1 MKKIFIFICCIAAM
15 FASTACRYAHEDKLG
30 DTVAAINFDPSLAPK
45 PKQPT
50 APDTSKTQPTTD
62 STDIFIIGDGST
74 RRTLQLLSYPSKR
87 DTAIFRKAQHIRIS
101 GSADYGRVVR
111 VTFFCLPSGDSLVN
125 TVTEVRN

>member
-1 MKKIFIFICCIAAM
+1 M
-15 FASTACRYAHEDKLG
+15 FASTACRYAHEDKPG

-62 STDIFIIGDGST
+62 STDIF

-87 DTAIFRKAQHIRIS
+87 DTAIFRKAQHIRVS

>member
-1 MKKIFIFICCIAAM
+1 M
-15 FASTACRYAHEDKLG
+15 FASTACRYAHEDKPG

-50 APDTSKTQPTTD
+50 ASDTSKTQPTTD

-87 DTAIFRKAQHIRIS
+87 DTAIFRKAQHIRVS

-111 VTFFCLPSGDSLVN
+111 VTFFFLPSGDSLVN